1 MAESSD
7 LDDIYDIPV
16 VDIYLDV
23 DNPRHDRIE
32 DQREIISHLIKK
44 EHTKKLAADIAIN
57 GLSPLDALGVI
68 EENGKYIVI
77 EGNRRTCACKLLNDP
92 ELAPAHERE
101 YFKKIRN
108 NALVLPN
115 TLPCV
120 IFKTREQAN
129 IWIERRHEGEQSG
142 IGTKNWDATQKSRHN
157 TRRDK
162 GDANA
167 LSLSILDYATKY
179 NLMGENKETQKLL
192 TTLTRY
198 LSNPEFR
205 RTFGISSGTR
215 ESVVKIKALHEE
227 FERAIKR
234 LLFDIINN
242 KISGSRSKI
251 RERQAYLTELMH
263 EGVTP
268 HKQVPERLLKDRE
281 KYWPKKNIEDK
292 EDIPSH
298 NGNQPAEQ
306 SSANNAAEDDEDDA
320 AIADVENTSDHLED
334 SDPNMGDDSDN
345 QPSPPVRQDSLK
357 RKYLI
362 PPNFKATINNKH
374 SRKARNELKS
384 IEVNICPLAVALTL
398 RAFLETTYID
408 YQKSILPS
416 TYKEKQD
423 TNTRLEK
430 IVIHLENN
438 KELLSSEQKS
448 ALGALKRIKSNEDST
463 LSHKTLGA
471 YAHIGHYP
479 VPSELIRA
487 WDNIEEIIKY
497 LLNNTP

>member
-1 MAESSD
+1 MAENSG

-44 EHTKKLAADIAIN
+44 EHIKKLAEDIAKN

-68 EENGKYIVI
+68 NANGKYIVI

-92 ELAPAHERE
+92 ELAPANERE

-108 NALVLPN
+108 NASVLPT

-120 IFKTREQAN
+120 IFDTREQAD
-129 IWIERRHEGEQSG
+129 IWIERRHEGEQNG
-142 IGTKNWDATQKSRHN
+142 IGTKSWNATQKSRHN

-162 GDANA
+162 GDSNA
-167 LSLSILDYATKY
+167 LSLSILDYAIKY
-179 NLMGENKETQKLL
+179 NLMAANKETQKLL

-198 LSNPEFR
+198 LSNPDFR
-205 RTFGISSGTR
+205 RTFGITSGTK
-215 ESVVKIKALHEE
+215 ESAVKIKATHEE
-227 FERAIKR
+227 FEKAIKR

-242 KISGSRSKI
+242 KISGSRSNI
-251 RERQAYLTELMH
+251 EERKAYLNELML
-263 EGVTP
+263 EGATP
-268 HKQVPERLLKDRE
+268 QKQVTERLLKDRE
-281 KYWPKKNIEDK
+281 KYWSKNNIEDK
-292 EDIPSH
+292 EYIPSY
-298 NGNQPAEQ
+298 NDNQNAEQ
-306 SSANNAAEDDEDDA
+306 SSANNAVEDDEDDA
-320 AIADVENTSDHLED
+320 TNAHAENISDDIED
-334 SDPNMGDDSDN
+334 SDPNKGDDSDK
-345 QPSPPVRQDSLK
+345 QPPPPVRQDPLK

-362 PPNFKATINNKH
+362 PPSFKATINNKL
-374 SRKARNELKS
+374 SLMARNELKS
-384 IEVNICPLAVALTL
+384 IEINSHPLATAMTL
-398 RAFLETTYID
+398 RAFLEATYIG
-408 YQKSILPS
+408 YQKSVLSS
-416 TYKEKQD
+416 TYREKQD
-423 TNTRLEK
+423 TNARLDQ
-430 IVIHLENN
+430 IVIHLEKN
-438 KELLSSEQKS
+438 KELLSSEQKA
-448 ALGALKRIKSNEDST
+448 ALGALKRIKSNEDNI